1 MSSGQ
6 NGDAGTGR
14 AEPDF
19 AQVGLHLLHLAPMLI
34 GQQALKD
41 LARGER
47 AAAAMENHLDSL
59 EKKIEELLAKA
70 DEDERK
76 LNAQPKA
83 SEQPSTREDV
93 PDAA

>member
-1 MSSGQ
+1 MSSEQ
-6 NGDAGTGR
+6 NGNIGTGR

-19 AQVGLHLLHLAPMLI
+19 AQVGGLPHSACARTDLR
-34 GQQALKD
+34 QALKD

-70 DEDERK
+70 DEDEKK
-76 LNAQPKA
+76 LKAQPKP
-83 SEQPSTREDV
+83 SEKPSTEEDGA
-93 PDAA
+93 DAA

>member
-1 MSSGQ
+1 MSSEQ

-19 AQVGLHLLHLAPMLI
+19 AQVGSHFCSAAARTDPR
-34 GQQALKD
+34 QALKD

-59 EKKIEELLAKA
+59 EKKIEELLTKA
-70 DEDERK
+70 DEDEKK
-76 LNAQPKA
+76 LNVQPKE
-83 SEQPSTREDV
+83 SDKPSTNEDE
-93 PDAA
+93 PDTA